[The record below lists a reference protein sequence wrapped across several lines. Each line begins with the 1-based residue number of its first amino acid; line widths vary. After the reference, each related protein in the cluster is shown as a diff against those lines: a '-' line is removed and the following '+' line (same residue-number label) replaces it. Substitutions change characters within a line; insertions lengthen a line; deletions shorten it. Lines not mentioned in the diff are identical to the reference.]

1 MLPPPGASGWGGSVG
16 WAENARYWRALPR
29 RSTALFLLG
38 VFSTFASIG
47 FISANIGTE
56 RPDPGAAVLAALF
69 YGSLASLW
77 AFAGT
82 RKMTKTM
89 IGLFVGQFV
98 VGAIPRERLE
108 QYLASHAVDPETFR
122 RYSSLNGAAA
132 VGLII
137 VGYIGFVL
145 FTRREGI
152 RYYSTFTE
160 MSLAQEMHRVAVPEI
175 SRRHG
180 GYEMYGISW
189 PSGEVGGDLV
199 DFVPRGEGWV
209 AYVADVSGHGVRAG
223 TLMTMVKS
231 AARMPLRSGDPATL
245 LGDLNAVLA
254 PISAPNMF
262 VTAAFLSPGPGSMTY
277 GLAAHLPLLRYRAA
291 TKTVEEL
298 AGGGLPVGVVAEA
311 AYAPAIAPSEPGDL
325 FAILT
330 DGFTEVVDRS
340 DRDLGLAPLKAVLA
354 GNAGAPLPAIA
365 EAMRERARKHGAQ
378 TDDQSVF
385 LARRLS

>member
-1 MLPPPGASGWGGSVG
+1 MG
-16 WAENARYWRALPR
+16 WAENAKYWQALPR
-29 RSTALFLLG
+29 RSTAFFLLG
-38 VFSTFASIG
+38 VFGTFGSIG
-47 FISANIGTE
+47 FISANAGTE
-56 RPDPGAAVLAALF
+56 RPAPGATVLAAVI
-69 YGSLASLW
+69 YGSIAALW

-82 RKMTKTM
+82 RRMIKTM
-89 IGLFVGQFV
+89 VALFVGPFV
-98 VGAIPRERLE
+98 IGAIPMARLDHL
-108 QYLASHAVDPETFR
+108 LAAHPVDPETFR
-122 RYSSLNGAAA
+122 RYSNVNGFAA
-132 VGLII
+132 VALIV
-137 VGYIGFVL
+137 VGYVGFVL

-152 RYYSTFTE
+152 RYYATFTE
-160 MSLAQEMHRVAVPEI
+160 MSLAQEIHRVAVPEI
-175 SRRHG
+175 SSTHA
-180 GYEMYGISW
+180 GYEVYGVSW

-199 DFVPRGEGWV
+199 DFVPRGDGWV

-231 AARMPLRSGDPATL
+231 AARMQLRSGDPATL

-262 VTAAFLSPGPGSMTY
+262 VTAAFLSPGPGSMQY

-311 AYAPAIAPSEPGDL
+311 AYAAAIAPSEPGDL

-330 DGFTEVVDRS
+330 DGFTEVVDGS
-340 DRDLGLAPLKAVLA
+340 DRDLGLAPLKAVLT

-365 EAMRERARKHGAQ
+365 EAMRGRAREHGAQ